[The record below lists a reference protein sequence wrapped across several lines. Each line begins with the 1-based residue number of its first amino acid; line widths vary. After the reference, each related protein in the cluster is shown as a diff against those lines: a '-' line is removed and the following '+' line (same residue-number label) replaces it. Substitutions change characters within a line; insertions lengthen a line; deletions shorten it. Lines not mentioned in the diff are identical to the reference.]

1 MIYEKTHKNCI
12 LNYSKKKKKKKKI
25 LGEIPFFFFL
35 QNCLVDLTEYP
46 LTLRYI
52 ASSFARIT
60 L

>member
-1 MIYEKTHKNCI
+1 MKRLTKTV
-12 LNYSKKKKKKKKI
+12 YSITQKKKKKKI
-25 LGEIPFFFFL
+25 LGEIPFFFL